1 MNSCSRR
8 GPARLIDRRAP
19 WRKRPGLTHADL
31 VSESTCPGRLDGLGT
46 LDIPVQGLGPV
57 PMAYRLECSE
67 CGHEID
73 VATIGGAVLFDGLT
87 QEGQGLRRDRTRA
100 TTPLDAGGV

>member
-1 MNSCSRR
+1 
-8 GPARLIDRRAP
+8 
-19 WRKRPGLTHADL
+19 
-31 VSESTCPGRLDGLGT
+31 
-46 LDIPVQGLGPV
+46 
-57 PMAYRLECSE
+57 MAYRLECSE